1 MPVLNGEQP
10 PRKHKGRVTLTSRAP
25 FVFKL
30 LAGLDLDGTN
40 IDELLRFS
48 KQCWAER
55 DEWDIA
61 RRQRG
66 LFGSKLL
73 TRDEADRALRLQ
85 LTAQAAGGGE

>member
-1 MPVLNGEQP
+1 MTMIQGERAPETRKGRPVLTRRDP
-10 PRKHKGRVTLTSRAP
+10 YIL
-25 FVFKL
+25 KL
-30 LAGLDLDGTN
+30 VAGLDAGAN

>member
-1 MPVLNGEQP
+1 MTTIQGERAPETRKGRPVLTRRDP
-10 PRKHKGRVTLTSRAP
+10 YIL
-25 FVFKL
+25 KL
-30 LAGLDLDGTN
+30 VAGLDAGAN